1 MTPYTIAYAL
11 GYYYGRSGAL
21 VISEQDRYHRENAG
35 FDAGF
40 EAGQR
45 DFQDV
50 DLAIAAE
57 AMDPVDVL

>member
-1 MTPYTIAYAL
+1 MNPYTISYAI
-11 GYYYGRSGAL
+11 GYYYGRSGAI
-21 VISEQDRYHRENAG
+21 VIAEQDRYHQANAG
-35 FDAGF
+35 FDMGY

-50 DLAIAAE
+50 DLPMAAE

>member
-1 MTPYTIAYAL
+1 MNPYTIAYAI
-11 GYYYGRSGAL
+11 GYYYGRSGAI
-21 VISEQDRYHRENAG
+21 VIAEADRYHRENVG

-45 DFQDV
+45 DFENV
-50 DLAIAAE
+50 DLVIAAE